1 MALSSTKDKK
11 RPLQSHRK
19 GDKYD
24 LSSVPKNEKG
34 GVLVTDDELAAAFE
48 FFDMDGSGKITM
60 TNLRKR
66 LGVFYKNMPAKDYR
80 FLMNN
85 KPELTL
91 QDLRELLLDN
101 EVTNFDPVAEA
112 FKVYDPEGTG
122 FVDHKVLRDMFQ
134 NLGFGE
140 VTDEDLQILVE
151 TGDVDQDGKI
161 SLSDFRNML
170 DFNRAQVAAQEAAD
184 LEREQQEAEREALR
198 EAQKAQA
205 GEGGEGPAEP
215 TEPAEPA
222 EPAEE

>member
-1 MALSSTKDKK
+1 
-11 RPLQSHRK
+11 
-19 GDKYD
+19 
-24 LSSVPKNEKG
+24 
-34 GVLVTDDELAAAFE
+34 
-48 FFDMDGSGKITM
+48 
-60 TNLRKR
+60 
-66 LGVFYKNMPAKDYR
+66 
-80 FLMNN
+80 
-85 KPELTL
+85 
-91 QDLRELLLDN
+91 
-101 EVTNFDPVAEA
+101 
-112 FKVYDPEGTG
+112 
-122 FVDHKVLRDMFQ
+122 MFQ

-170 DFNRAQVAAQEAAD
+170 DFNKAQVAAQEAAD

-215 TEPAEPA
+215 AEPAGPAEPPEPA